1 MPVSLVG
8 NSLETCLPVSILS
21 IYIVLFI
28 LILFFGL
35 FFSAY
40 ETGQLH
46 EGDIILEVRSSTWL
60 VHLGC
65 VNKFFPT
72 REHLEGTRVMLI
84 GFFQAGEVMEVVLK
98 VTAGQ
103 QTLSGLICN
112 LTGHKLHSLVKL
124 TGHNYSHSWTKSQI
138 LTFVSLEEAM
148 PILSPLEAL

>member
-46 EGDIILEVRSSTWL
+46 EGDIILEVRSST
-60 VHLGC
+60 
-65 VNKFFPT
+65 
-72 REHLEGTRVMLI
+72 
-84 GFFQAGEVMEVVLK
+84 
-98 VTAGQ
+98 
-103 QTLSGLICN
+103 
-112 LTGHKLHSLVKL
+112 
-124 TGHNYSHSWTKSQI
+124 
-138 LTFVSLEEAM
+138 
-148 PILSPLEAL
+148 